1 MTLVSKRRRCFF
13 KTMQHFTVLFDWAFV
28 RRGFLFHI
36 SNVIRCLT
44 PALMMKLDIIY
55 DFNQRNP
62 LSLEAE
68 GFSLPPFYPLRCH
81 VDVERQLHEAFQSSL
96 PIALLNLPDLVDPT
110 KA

>member
-1 MTLVSKRRRCFF
+1 MTSDH
-13 KTMQHFTVLFDWAFV
+13 T
-28 RRGFLFHI
+28 
-36 SNVIRCLT
+36 N
-44 PALMMKLDIIY
+44 
-55 DFNQRNP
+55 FNQRNP

-68 GFSLPPFYPLRCH
+68 GFSLPPFYPPRCH